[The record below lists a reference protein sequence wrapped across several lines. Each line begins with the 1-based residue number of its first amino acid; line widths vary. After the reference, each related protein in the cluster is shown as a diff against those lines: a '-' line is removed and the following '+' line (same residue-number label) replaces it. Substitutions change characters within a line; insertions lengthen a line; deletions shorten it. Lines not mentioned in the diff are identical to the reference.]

1 MRDVTRSG
9 DILGDGDPVH
19 GALHGMLSG
28 MNPVVSSQTV
38 PPRVIFS
45 PEGTT
50 LRPRSVAVATAVV
63 VGVLTVATFVGFV
76 LRDGGAVL
84 FSVLMSWF
92 ASIAMEPA
100 VARLS
105 RRMRRGAA
113 TAVVMG
119 GVGVLAAFFV
129 LAFGQLLVDQVLA
142 LLRALPEAVA
152 GGLEQVNQWLGT
164 AYTVESVLGS
174 IELSSDEVGQYA
186 SQLLTGVVGL
196 ASSLLGA
203 LFSLFTIGLLSFYL
217 SADGPR
223 LRRWIAGLFPAQ
235 GQAVF
240 LTVWQ
245 TTLEKTGGYVAARL
259 TLAVISGASTSVVFL
274 AIGMPSWLA
283 LSVWMGVISQFVPT
297 IGTYLAIVLPVLV
310 GLQSDRPIIGVLALL
325 WAVLYQQV
333 ENLALEPRIS
343 AKATD
348 VHPAVA
354 FSAVLL
360 VTSLFGVA
368 GALLAVPIVAV
379 ILSLIHAYVR
389 RHELVGEPARTEE
402 EGEPPRAEADVHP
415 APSVA
420 ASTVVGSVETG

>member
-1 MRDVTRSG
+1 M
-9 DILGDGDPVH
+9 
-19 GALHGMLSG
+19 
-28 MNPVVSSQTV
+28 
-38 PPRVIFS
+38 
-45 PEGTT
+45 
-50 LRPRSVAVATAVV
+50 RPRSVAVATAVV

-84 FSVLMSWF
+84 FAVLMSWF

-113 TAVVMG
+113 TALVMG
-119 GVGVLAAFFV
+119 GVGVLAVCFV

-152 GGLEQVNQWLGT
+152 DGLEQINQRLGT
-164 AYTVESVLGS
+164 AYTLESVLGS
-174 IELSSDEVGQYA
+174 VQLSSDEVGQYA
-186 SQLLTGVVGL
+186 SQLLSGVVGL

-203 LFSLFTIGLLSFYL
+203 LFSLFAIGLLSFYL

-259 TLAVISGASTSVVFL
+259 TLAVISGASTSVVFW

-360 VTSLFGVA
+360 GTSLFGVA

-379 ILSLIHAYVR
+379 ILSLMHAYVR
-389 RHELVGEPARTEE
+389 RHELVGEPVTADTPDADARDTEPTAA
-402 EGEPPRAEADVHP
+402 PPESAMG
-415 APSVA
+415 APVSA
-420 ASTVVGSVETG
+420 NSG

>member
-1 MRDVTRSG
+1 MLACMEPVTPLEGLRPS
-9 DILGDGDPVH
+9 
-19 GALHGMLSG
+19 
-28 MNPVVSSQTV
+28 TV
-38 PPRVIFS
+38 PRAP
-45 PEGTT
+45 TT
-50 LRPRSVAVATAVV
+50 LGPRTVALITAVV
-63 VGVLTVATFVGFV
+63 VGVLALATFVGFV
-76 LRDGGAVL
+76 IRDGGAVL
-84 FSVLMSWF
+84 FTVLMSWF

-113 TAVVMG
+113 TGLVMG
-119 GVGVLAAFFV
+119 GVGMLAVLFV
-129 LAFGQLLVDQVLA
+129 LAFGQLFVDQIRA
-142 LLRALPEAVA
+142 LLQALPDAVSSIIDV
-152 GGLEQVNQWLGT
+152 VNQRLGT
-164 AYTVESVLGS
+164 TYTLESILGS

-186 SQLLTGVVGL
+186 SQLVSGVVGL
-196 ASSLLGA
+196 VSSLLGA

-235 GQAVF
+235 GQSVF

-245 TTLEKTGGYVAARL
+245 TTIEKTGGYVAARL
-259 TLAVISGASTSVVFL
+259 TLAVINGVTTAVVFW

-283 LSVWMGVISQFVPT
+283 LSVWTGVISQFVPT
-297 IGTYLAIVLPVLV
+297 IGTYLAIILPVIV
-310 GLQSDRPIIGVLALL
+310 GLQSDRPIIGILALV

-360 VTSLFGVA
+360 GTALFGIA
-368 GALLAVPIVAV
+368 GALLAVPVAAV
-379 ILSLIHAYVR
+379 LLSLMHAYVR
-389 RHELVGEPARTEE
+389 RHELVGEPAGADVAGTTAGAEADVA
-402 EGEPPRAEADVHP
+402 PARAEADGHP
-415 APSVA
+415 MPTVA
-420 ASTVVGSVETG
+420 SSAAVGSVDTS